1 MNKKDIVTR
10 ADIELL
16 MHTFYQRLLSD
27 ERISYIFTHVAHLDL
42 ETHLPVIADFWESV
56 LLNKNVYSNNPMKIH
71 LDLNDKSPLTKD
83 HFNIWLTHFTTT
95 VDELFEGSIA
105 ITAKQRALSV
115 ANLMQIK
122 IAQNKK
128 PRN

>member
-10 ADIELL
+10 ADIEWL
-16 MHTFYQRLLSD
+16 MHTFYERLLND
-27 ERISYIFTHVAHLDL
+27 ERISYIFTNVAHLDL
-42 ETHLPVIADFWESV
+42 ETHLPVIVDFWESV
-56 LLNKNVYSNNPMKIH
+56 LLNKNVYNNNPMKIH
-71 LDLNDKSPLTKD
+71 LDLNEKSPLTKD

-95 VDELFEGSIA
+95 VDELFEGNIA